1 MISRGLPALLFGMIV
16 LALWEGAVRLFHVP
30 VFLLPA
36 PSAIWSAFVGG
47 WPDLMR
53 SAWVTLSITLQAF
66 LAAVVGGVG
75 LAVLFTRSR
84 WAAAALFPYAVVLQ
98 VTPVVAIA
106 PLVIIWVGYD
116 RVDLAQLILAWI
128 VAFFPVLGNT
138 VMGLRSVEP
147 HLRDMMRLYGASSGQ
162 MLWRLELPSALPFI
176 LSGMRISGGLALIG
190 AVVAEFVAGSGTA
203 SGLAWRT
210 VEAGNRLNTAR
221 MFAALALLSILG
233 VALFGA
239 LSGLQRLILGRWH
252 ASERSAIN

>member
-1 MISRGLPALLFGMIV
+1 MIARGMPALVLGLIV
-16 LALWEGAVRLFHVP
+16 LGLWEGAVQLFHIP

-36 PSAIWSAFVGG
+36 PSAVWAAFAAG

-53 SAWVTLSITLQAF
+53 SAWVTLSVTLQAF
-66 LAAVVGGVG
+66 VLATLGGVG

-84 WAAAALFPYAVVLQ
+84 WAAAALFPYAVILQ

-116 RVDLAQLILAWI
+116 RVELAQLILAWI
-128 VAFFPVLGNT
+128 VAFFPVLGNS
-138 VMGLRSVEP
+138 VMGLRSSEP
-147 HLRDMMRLYGASSGQ
+147 GLRDMMRLYGASSWQ

-203 SGLAWRT
+203 SGLAWRI

-221 MFAALALLSILG
+221 MFAALALLSVLG
-233 VALFGA
+233 IVLFGL
-239 LSGLQRLILGRWH
+239 LSGVQRLALGRWH
-252 ASERSAIN
+252 ASERTTGN